1 MIVLRLPTREGGE
14 LVDAVAV
21 VTRLV
26 AVDVGSSCRDGLR
39 AALRDV
45 TACRNWLAAFEIGCH
60 ARLEELA
67 DIDPTVNPD
76 AESAEATNRS
86 QRSAQTAS
94 KRARATRQAPAFE
107 RQMSAGALSGEH
119 LDAFI
124 AALNSMLAGTRPR
137 LLALQERLAELACRI
152 TVEEFRE
159 HLRREIVSIEADD
172 GRSRLERQKAATRLR
187 QWTDRRTGMVH
198 LSGQFDPESGLVLA
212 SALQQRL
219 EAIFHAAHPPAAPDD
234 PLERQDFL
242 RAHALL
248 SLIRGENR
256 SSGAPEFIVVIDEE
270 TLLRGR
276 HAASRVD
283 CGRGIH
289 LPVTTIREMA
299 GRARFVPVVL
309 NGKGVVIR
317 QGRPVATLDQL
328 RDSLTSPVS
337 LRAGRTR
344 RFATRDQRRALRAM
358 YRHCAIDGCQVHVSN
373 TEPHHLTEWEHGG
386 RTDIE
391 LLVPVCRHHHDLL
404 HARSWCLILDADRRL
419 TITKEGRTIM
429 TTGPPAIQW
438 A

>member
-1 MIVLRLPTREGGE
+1 M
-14 LVDAVAV
+14 DAVAV

-26 AVDVGSSCRDGLR
+26 AVDVAASCRDGLR
-39 AALRDV
+39 AALRDM
-45 TACRNWLAAFEIGCH
+45 TACRNWLAALEIGCH

-76 AESAEATNRS
+76 ADNAEATNRS

-94 KRARATRQAPAFE
+94 KRARATRQAPVFQ

-124 AALNSMLAGTRPR
+124 AALNGMLAGARPR

-159 HLRREIVSIEADD
+159 HLRREVVSIEADD
-172 GRSRLERQKAATRLR
+172 GRSRLERQKAATRVR
-187 QWTDRRTGMVH
+187 QWTDHRTGMVH
-198 LSGQFDPESGLVLA
+198 LSGQFDPESGLALA

-219 EAIFHAAHPPAAPDD
+219 EAIFHAAHPPEAPDD

-248 SLIRGENR
+248 SLIRGEGR
-256 SSGAPEFIVVIDEE
+256 GSGAPEFIVVIDEE

-289 LPVTTIREMA
+289 LPLATIREMA
-299 GRARFVPVVL
+299 GRARFVPVVI
-309 NGKGVVIR
+309 NRNGVVVLR
-317 QGRPVATLDQL
+317 GRPAPTIDGM
-328 RDSLTSPVS
+328 RASLASPVS

-358 YRHCAIDGCQVHVSN
+358 YRRCAIPGCHVHVSA
-373 TEPHHLTEWEHGG
+373 TEPHHLVEWELQGH
-386 RTDIE
+386 TDIE
-391 LLVPVCRHHHDLL
+391 LLVPVCKHHHDLL
-404 HARSWCLILDADRRL
+404 HARSWCLTIDADRRL
-419 TITKEGRTIM
+419 NVTKEGRTIM
-429 TTGPPAIQW
+429 ATGPPVDQW